1 MEIVLLFVSGGG
13 FFVKFST
20 PQDQDSLLFHGFAF
34 FLLFWKFL
42 WLSVTCRSWIL
53 CNDIYRHWI
62 SWWSLLHQSGVY
74 IIIFGGIFFGFH
86 PAPQAQGPNG
96 CVNKRILAVGLHT
109 GKRGAPLRLSV
120 VLQHS
125 KVRAAFFIRGDIFW
139 ELRHLRPRVLQGLR
153 HLSEFCFRKC
163 VEHWC
168 KRGEHCQVSS

>member
-1 MEIVLLFVSGGG
+1 MEIVLLFFSGGG
-13 FFVKFST
+13 LFCQIFNAAGSGFVVV
-20 PQDQDSLLFHGFAF
+20 PRICI

-42 WLSVTCRSWIL
+42 WLSGTCRSWIL

-74 IIIFGGIFFGFH
+74 IIIFKGGGIFFGFH
-86 PAPQAQGPNG
+86 LAPQAQGPNG

-125 KVRAAFFIRGDIFW
+125 KVRADFFIRGDIFL
-139 ELRHLRPRVLQGLR
+139 ELRHLRPRVLQGL
-153 HLSEFCFRKC
+153 FP
-163 VEHWC
+163 
-168 KRGEHCQVSS
+168 